1 MQRMSIQE
9 VLANMQEDANMGETC
24 VLRFVRSTGKR
35 RGTIKTVAK
44 ARYGAP
50 RRSGGRGQA
59 KGKPRKK
66 QHKLHVDAGTIPMT
80 DAERNVYFTPLIS
93 HIIQYNN
100 YQVIH

>member
-1 MQRMSIQE
+1 MSIQE

-50 RRSGGRGQA
+50 RRAGGRGRG
-59 KGKPRKK
+59 KGKRQPRK

-80 DAERNVYFTPLIS
+80 DTERNVYFTPLIS